1 MGTSFGR
8 WVRAALLV
16 GGIAVGAATW
26 MATPGVSPT
35 GVQVALAGPALKDSN
50 ENHNNDLGSDDN
62 NEERVL
68 KGQVLELHDDLN
80 PPEALVATTGEN
92 VWARIYKNQVH
103 DSGVR
108 AGDHVRMRGEYNKG
122 VFDAYQVDVQ
132 DRCCSGPNGNSNSN
146 ANDNS

>member
-1 MGTSFGR
+1 MGSTFGR
-8 WVRAALLV
+8 WVRVALIV
-16 GGIAVGAATW
+16 GGIAVGAGTW
-26 MATPGVSPT
+26 MTTPGISPT
-35 GVQVALAGPALKDSN
+35 GVPHALAGPALRDTN

-62 NEERVL
+62 TEERVL

-108 AGDHVRMRGEYNKG
+108 AGDHVKMRGEYNKG
-122 VFDAYQVDVQ
+122 IFDAYEVDVQ
-132 DRCCSGPNGNSNSN
+132 RRCCPGPK
-146 ANDNS
+146 NDNN